1 MAYDGEI
8 RFKSEVDSS
17 GFSKGVASMGN
28 ILKSAGIFKAF
39 SAGMDLIK
47 GSIDKAFGRI
57 DTMEQFNRVMTT
69 MTGSTT
75 QANRALDQTSKIV
88 TGTAYGLDVAAAA
101 VQSFVSRGATIEQ
114 ATSRLQSYSD
124 AVAFYGDGTNATL
137 ASVTDALGKMQ
148 TKGNVTMQNLQVL
161 LQAGIPAVEIYAEA
175 TGQMASD
182 VTDAMAEGALASEE
196 FIDVLGAALDNG
208 AGKFPGISGAAKE
221 AGASWQGTFDN
232 MRAAITRGVQSII
245 TSIDDTQAAL
255 GRPTMREAIASFG
268 KGFESALKLAAQAI
282 VPLLTNLETVIPI
295 VAGLTAAYLVLAKG
309 QAAYNAINAAGLAI
323 SNAHLITKVKDAA
336 QLAILGVQYV
346 ALAAKQLAAVVATA
360 IMTAST
366 FGLGTAFAALGVAIW
381 AALAPLL
388 PFIAIGL
395 ALTGSVVGL
404 VAWFNRESD
413 AVKKNNAELEKLKET
428 QEALNDTI
436 ESSASA
442 YTDTTNAIEGE
453 ARASE
458 TLLGKLDE
466 LRNKESLTA
475 AEKVKM
481 KLYTDQ
487 LNDSVEGLNLVL
499 DEETGRLNMST
510 QAIQKVIDSNKALA
524 GETAVVDRYT
534 ELVGI
539 LSDAE
544 GQIYA
549 LTAAQEGYL
558 QQKEDGIISEKEY
571 NDAIKKNNELLEEA
585 VATKETVTR
594 EMGALEGEYTKIV
607 EKNERIRQAEQ
618 EANQAAHEK
627 QLEQL
632 GKKYYMT
639 ADEIQEA
646 LDKNGQDV
654 DEWVEKNGEKLE
666 QNAKDLEKA
675 SAAWG
680 VSIDTIKAEMAD
692 QELSLDQWVSAQE
705 KAWQDFEN
713 SVKER
718 ASGVVNGF
726 KKIPGEFEKTGWEL
740 LEVLQTNKERYAAW
754 EKNMEAITRELGP
767 TAAEEFGKLGPEANS
782 ALEQILASTELLD
795 EYRDVFGVKIDEAT
809 GQAIEDWNDPKFIG
823 AASSAIDQSA
833 EQVRGNTAIQDAT
846 EEALAANKV
855 TDAVDSNAEAY
866 AAAGDTMAEAIATG
880 MGRSGSKITEALAQ
894 AIISSSGQIA
904 DSAQYIGVAVSDGA
918 EQGLTRFPT
927 VITSAMT
934 KGSTAIR
941 GSSTQFNAAVR
952 TVTNGI
958 LSTLNPFP
966 NNFQRV
972 FSNAMTQAQ
981 SAITS
986 RRSVIVGA
994 ASSVASGVVAALQ
1007 PMISGAINAAS
1018 QMMNGISYAM
1028 ASKAP
1033 GLYSQA
1039 RGIANNIAQ
1048 TMADALKVQSP
1059 SKVMI
1064 SIFGNVMDGIE
1075 VGMERG
1081 EKRVLDTAES
1091 IARDIIDVFTGGYG
1105 TSLYDSMAG
1114 IVSAKPMAALTSSTA
1129 LSRLDRA
1136 PAGYVDNAT
1145 YNFYNPQALSPS
1157 EQTREMIYQ
1166 KKKLQWSLP

>member
-8 RFKSEVDSS
+8 RIKSDVDSD

-39 SAGMDLIK
+39 EAGMDLIR

-75 QANRALDQTSKIV
+75 QANRALDKTATIV

-114 ATSRLQSYSD
+114 ATQRLQSYSD

-208 AGKFPGISGAAKE
+208 AGKFPGISGAAKD

-282 VPLLTNLETVIPI
+282 VPLLTNLETVIP
-295 VAGLTAAYLVLAKG
+295 VVSGLTAAYLVLTKG
-309 QAAYNAINAAGLAI
+309 QAANNAINAAGLAI

-346 ALAAKQLAAVVATA
+346 TLAAKQAAAAVASV
-360 IMTAST
+360 IMTGST
-366 FGLGTAFAALGVAIW
+366 VGLTAAFGALGVAIW

-395 ALTGSVVGL
+395 ALTGLVVGL

-428 QEALNDTI
+428 QDELN
-436 ESSASA
+436 SSIADSAAA
-442 YTDTTNAIEGE
+442 YTETQNSIEGQ
-453 ARASE
+453 AAASE

-466 LRNKESLTA
+466 LRSKESLTA

-487 LNDSVEGLNLVL
+487 LNDATEGLNLTL
-499 DEETGRLNMST
+499 DEETGKLSMTTDEIR
-510 QAIQKVIDSNKALA
+510 KVIESNKALA

-534 ELVGI
+534 ELVSE
-539 LSDAE
+539 LSAAE
-544 GQIYA
+544 AQIYA
-549 LTAAQEGYL
+549 LTAAEEGYL
-558 QQKEDGIISEKEY
+558 QQLNDGIIDRWEY
-571 NDAIKKNNELLEEA
+571 NDAVKKNNALMEEA
-585 VATKETVTR
+585 LATKETVTR
-594 EMGALEGEYTKIV
+594 EMGALEGEYTRIV
-607 EKNERIRQAEQ
+607 EQNERIRQQEQ
-618 EANQAAHEK
+618 EAQQAAHEAR
-627 QLEQL
+627 LEEL
-632 GKKYYMT
+632 AKKYHLT
-639 ADEIQEA
+639 TEEIQEE
-646 LDKNGQDV
+646 LDKNNQDV
-654 DEWVEKNGEKLE
+654 EEWVEKNGEKLE
-666 QNAKDLEKA
+666 ENARDLEKA

-680 VSIDTIKAEMAD
+680 VSIDTIKQEMAD
-692 QELSLDQWVSAQE
+692 QELTLDQWVSAQE

-782 ALEQILASTELLD
+782 ALEQILASTDLLD

-855 TDAVDSNAEAY
+855 TQAVDSNAEAY

-904 DSAQYIGVAVSDGA
+904 ESAQYIGVAVADGA
-918 EQGLTRFPT
+918 EQGLARFPT

-941 GSSTQFNAAVR
+941 SSSTQFNTATR
-952 TVTNGI
+952 TVTNGV
-958 LSTLNPFP
+958 LSTLQPFP
-966 NNFQRV
+966 GRFSQV
-972 FSNAMTQAQ
+972 FTQAMSQAQ
-981 SAITS
+981 SAINN
-986 RRSVIVGA
+986 RRSLITGA
-994 ASSVASGVVAALQ
+994 ASSVASGTVSALQ
-1007 PMISGAINAAS
+1007 SMISGARNAAYS
-1018 QMMNGISYAM
+1018 MMDGISYAM
-1028 ASKAP
+1028 SSRAP
-1033 GLYSQA
+1033 GLYAQA
-1039 RGIANNIAQ
+1039 RNIANNIAS
-1048 TMADALKVQSP
+1048 TMASALKVQSP
-1059 SKVMI
+1059 SRIMI
-1064 SIFGNVMDGIE
+1064 ALFGHVMDGIS
-1075 VGMERG
+1075 VGMVRKKDE
-1081 EKRVLDTAES
+1081 VLDTVTG
-1091 IARDIIDVFTGGYG
+1091 IANDIMDAFGTG
-1105 TSLYDSMAG
+1105 SLYDSLAG
-1114 IVSAKPMAALTSSTA
+1114 LITAKPMTALTTA
-1129 LSRLDRA
+1129 QTTGYGAGAARG
-1136 PAGYVDNAT
+1136 GYVDNAT

-1157 EQTREMIYQ
+1157 EQTREMLYQ
-1166 KKKLQWSLP
+1166 KKKLQWALP